1 MSNSIERTF
10 KLPKLGVVNMNKYE
24 ILQDIIDNSN
34 NIVVFTGAGISVP
47 SGIPD
52 FRSADGIYNQ
62 KTKIHTKPE
71 EIISHSF
78 FVNHTEE
85 FFEFYKDKMIYPK
98 ATFNAAHKYIA
109 NLEKKG
115 KRVIVITQN
124 IDGLHQKAG
133 SSMVYELHGNV
144 HRNYC
149 MDCNRFFGSEY
160 VLSHKGVPHCD
171 NCGGIV
177 KPDVVLYE
185 EQLDEFTIERS
196 ISAIMTCETLIVIG
210 TSLTVYPAAG
220 FIRYF
225 RGRNLV
231 VINNQETNY
240 DNMCDL
246 VINEDIIKVVSNLK

>member
-1 MSNSIERTF
+1 
-10 KLPKLGVVNMNKYE
+10 MNKYE
-24 ILQDIIDNSN
+24 ALKNIIDSSNS
-34 NIVVFTGAGISVP
+34 IVVFTGAGISVP

-62 KTKIHTKPE
+62 KAKINIRPE

-78 FVNHTEE
+78 FVTNTDY
-85 FFEFYKDKMIYPK
+85 FYEFYKEKMCYPNAK
-98 ATFNAAHKYIA
+98 PNAAHKFFA
-109 NLEKKG
+109 DLEKKG
-115 KRVIVITQN
+115 KNVTVVTQN
-124 IDGLHQKAG
+124 IDNLHQEAG
-133 SSMVYELHGNV
+133 SSRVYELHGSV

-149 MDCNRFFGSEY
+149 QNCGRLFGLKY
-160 VLSHKGVPHCD
+160 VLNYNGVPKCD
-171 NCGGIV
+171 KCGGLV

-185 EQLDEFTIERS
+185 ESLDENIIS
-196 ISAIMTCETLIVIG
+196 LAISAIMTCDTLIVVG

-231 VINNQETNY
+231 VINKQATDY

-246 VINEDIIKVVSNLK
+246 VINEDVVKVVENIK